1 MAFGNQRRASRFIYQ
16 TTSSSELFAYTLC
29 GFGLMVDLVRKPR
42 TSQFS
47 SPNKSKIN
55 LPLGPR
61 STYQLSYIYKC
72 DKLYAYLCTHICSIY
87 NVAKGTIIRRDY
99 GFCTLGSH
107 PYHRPRFAIA
117 GQSNLFKVP
126 VIYDAYKSISGTVA
140 GLPWVGTWRLIAPR
154 QLTLDLRALDKST
167 SWWWSIHNW
176 T

>member
-117 GQSNLFKVP
+117 GQSNLFKVLLSYTMHINRSL
-126 VIYDAYKSISGTVA
+126 V
-140 GLPWVGTWRLIAPR
+140 
-154 QLTLDLRALDKST
+154 QLLGSHEWEPGDLSRHAS
-167 SWWWSIHNW
+167 
-176 T
+176 